1 MFRNTI
7 LRPALW
13 GAAALILAPSSAMVT
28 TKVYA
33 QSTNVIEEILVT
45 ARKRTEN
52 LQEVPAAVSAYGSEE
67 LQERG
72 VDNIMEVARLT
83 PNITVNETNG
93 LIAGAIQVF
102 IRGIGN
108 DPGFDQGVGIYVDDV
123 YLNRTGGALLDVYDV
138 ERIEVLKGPQGHLYG
153 RNTIGGALK
162 YVSRE
167 PGNETRAR
175 IEGKLGED
183 SLRKVRA
190 NLSGALVEDSLF
202 ASFAVSKTDHDG
214 YQTNLHDGSEFA
226 GADRLAMRGSLI
238 WQASDSLRFKL
249 VGDMLRDDSD
259 PYVPT
264 RVAVNLGGPAGLGA
278 FGALL
283 STANL
288 FVPGAAYLAPGQALD
303 TSLPTSKDHVNTAF
317 IDGGFDE
324 FKIDTNGVSLTVDW
338 DMNEA
343 WSVKS
348 VTALRTGEYNYP
360 FDFDGTHQ
368 VFIDTLQSRDTK
380 DWSQELQLHYTSD
393 RINAVAGLYYLDG
406 DFENVSL
413 TTQTPLLRLL
423 TSHVKRTHDDDRG
436 LESTSVYANLD
447 WDINDQWQLS
457 LGGRYTTDKQDID
470 QIADVTLTQ
479 HVAAFVRLPGLEQA
493 PLVLSPTG
501 AAIVPN
507 LPFFNFFLP
516 HRDLQGNIIGLGNTE
531 TVTTYPENKI
541 GDENW
546 SEFTPSAKLSF
557 RASDSTLLYGGV
569 STGFKSG
576 GFTFTGRAY
585 NASTYAPETV
595 TTYSVGLKT
604 TLADGSLRFNAE
616 AFINDYQD
624 KQFTVIALD
633 DSTGTLVQQN
643 DNAGKVDTR
652 GFEFELLWLPPVD
665 GLALNLNL
673 GYLDVEVKE
682 LIDEVAP
689 GMLGNVADDHAM
701 GYAPEWTV
709 QARVQYTASLGGA
722 GSLTFGADADYR
734 DKMYTD
740 SPIDLRNPFFL
751 AAESDDRIL
760 ANAFLT
766 YRSADSRWRVTLEGK
781 NLGDKRVLENTFNV
795 SNFILGGYN
804 RGRTWGLTVAYE
816 MN

>member
-7 LRPALW
+7 LRPALLGVSALLLTPT
-13 GAAALILAPSSAMVT
+13 GALVPTAA
-28 TKVYA
+28 YA
-33 QSTNVIEEILVT
+33 QNVIEEILVT

-52 LQEVPAAVSAYGSEE
+52 LQEVPAAVSAYGTEE
-67 LQERG
+67 LQDRG
-72 VDNIMEVARLT
+72 VDNITEVARLT
-83 PNITVNETNG
+83 PNITINETNG

-108 DPGFDQGVGIYVDDV
+108 DPGFDQGVGLYVDDV
-123 YLNRTGGALLDVYDV
+123 YLNRTSGALLDVYDV

-167 PGNETRAR
+167 PDNETRVR
-175 IEGKLGED
+175 LEGKVGED
-183 SLRKVRA
+183 SLRKFRGSF
-190 NLSGALVEDSLF
+190 SGALVEDALF
-202 ASFAVSKTDHDG
+202 ASLAVSKTDRDG
-214 YQTNLHDGSEFA
+214 YQTNLYDGSEFA
-226 GADRLAMRGSLI
+226 GADQLAMRGTLI
-238 WQASDSLRFKL
+238 WKASEALRFKL
-249 VGDMLRDDSD
+249 VGDLMRDDSD

-264 RVAVNLGGPAGLGA
+264 RVGVNLGGPSGLGA

-317 IDGGFDE
+317 LEGGFDE
-324 FKIDTNGVSLTVDW
+324 YKVDTSGVSLTIDW
-338 DMNEA
+338 DLNEA
-343 WSVKS
+343 WSLKS
-348 VTALRTGEYNYP
+348 ITGFRSMDVRQP
-360 FDFDGTHQ
+360 FDFDGSDQ
-368 VFIDTLQSRDTK
+368 VFINTLQQPESEDV
-380 DWSQELQLHYTSD
+380 SQEIQLHYASD
-393 RINAVAGLYYLDG
+393 NLNAVAGFYYLDG
-406 DFENVSL
+406 EYDNELF
-413 TTQTPLLRLL
+413 TTQTPFLRLL
-423 TSHVKRTHDDDRG
+423 TSHVKHTSVDERG
-436 LESTSVYANLD
+436 LESTSVYANVD

-457 LGGRYTTDKQDID
+457 VGGRYTTDKKDIN
-470 QIADVTLTQ
+470 QVANVTLTQ

-501 AAIVPN
+501 AFIMPN

-516 HRDLQGNIIGLGNTE
+516 HRDVRGNIIGLGNME
-531 TVTTYPENKI
+531 TVTNYPENKI
-541 GDENW
+541 GDDKW

-557 RASDSTLLYGGV
+557 RVSDNTLLYGGV

-576 GFTFTGRAY
+576 GFDFSGRVYDAP
-585 NASTYAPETV
+585 TYEPETV
-595 TTYSVGLKT
+595 TTYSIGLKT

-616 AFINDYQD
+616 AFLNDYQD

-633 DSTGTLVQQN
+633 EQTGTLVQQN
-643 DNAGKVDTR
+643 DNAGEVETR

-673 GYLDVEVKE
+673 GYLDVKVKE

-689 GMLGNVADDHAM
+689 GVLGNVADNHAM
-701 GYAPEWTV
+701 GYSPELMV
-709 QARVQYTASLGGA
+709 QARVQYTANLNGA
-722 GSLTFGADADYR
+722 GSLTIGADADYR

-740 SPIDLRNPFFL
+740 SPIDLTNPFFL
-751 AAESDDRIL
+751 AATSDDRIL

-766 YRSADSRWRVTLEGK
+766 YRSSGGQWRVTIEGK

>member
-1 MFRNTI
+1 
-7 LRPALW
+7 
-13 GAAALILAPSSAMVT
+13 
-28 TKVYA
+28 
-33 QSTNVIEEILVT
+33 
-45 ARKRTEN
+45 
-52 LQEVPAAVSAYGSEE
+52 
-67 LQERG
+67 
-72 VDNIMEVARLT
+72 
-83 PNITVNETNG
+83 
-93 LIAGAIQVF
+93 
-102 IRGIGN
+102 
-108 DPGFDQGVGIYVDDV
+108 
-123 YLNRTGGALLDVYDV
+123 
-138 ERIEVLKGPQGHLYG
+138 KGPQGHLYG

-162 YVSRE
+162 YVSAE
-167 PGNETRAR
+167 PGNESYAS

-190 NLSGALVEDSLF
+190 SLSGALVEDSLF
-202 ASFAVSKTDHDG
+202 ASIAVSKTDHDG
-214 YQTNLHDGSEFA
+214 YQTNLHDGLEFA
-226 GADRLAMRGSLI
+226 GADKLALRGTLV

-264 RVAVNLGGPAGLGA
+264 RVAVNLAGPAGLGA

-303 TSLPTSKDHVNTAF
+303 TSLPTNEDHVNTAF
-317 IDGGFDE
+317 IDGGFNE
-324 FKIDTNGVSLTVDW
+324 FNTDTNGLSLTADW
-338 DMNEA
+338 DLNDV

-348 VTALRTGEYNYP
+348 ITALRTGDANLP

-368 VFIDTLQSRDTK
+368 VFINTLQERETD
-380 DWSQELQLHYTSD
+380 DWSQELQLHYTSHNL
-393 RINAVAGLYYLDG
+393 NAVAGFYYLDG
-406 DFENVSL
+406 ELNNVSL

-423 TSHVKRTHDDDRG
+423 TSHVKRTHKDERG
-436 LESTSVYANLD
+436 LESTSVYANVD

-457 LGGRYTTDKQDID
+457 LGGRYTTDKKDLD

-479 HVAAFVRLPGLEQA
+479 HVAAFVRIPGLEQA

-501 AAIVPN
+501 AAILPN

-516 HRDLQGNIIGLGNTE
+516 HRDLQGNIIGLGNRE

-541 GDENW
+541 GDDKW

-585 NASTYAPETV
+585 NALTYEPETV
-595 TTYSVGLKT
+595 TTYSVGVKT
-604 TLADGSLRFNAE
+604 TLADGSVRFNAE
-616 AFINDYQD
+616 AFLNDYQD
-624 KQFTVIALD
+624 KQYTVIALD
-633 DSTGTLVQQN
+633 ETTGTLLQQN
-643 DNAGKVDTR
+643 DNAGEVETR

-665 GLALNLNL
+665 GLALNFNL
-673 GYLDVEVKE
+673 GYLDTEVKE
-682 LIDEVAP
+682 LIDQVAP
-689 GMLGNVADDHAM
+689 GVLGNVADDHAM

-709 QARVQYTASLGGA
+709 QARLQYTADLGGK

-740 SPIDLRNPFFL
+740 SPIDLTNPFFL

-766 YRSADSRWRVTLEGK
+766 YRSSDSRWRVTLEGK

-816 MN
+816 TY